1 MLDRQ
6 IYNTNERIYMS
17 KYYAGWV
24 KAGKPS
30 YRSHAKTLGVSESVV
45 RRSINTYLKREA
57 SSNDAEQAVKDGMI
71 DLGFHGHP
79 DGGWVKSQVPDA
91 NGRTYSFRFSKD
103 TTEDDE
109 AKLDNIVE
117 KFKGTSPVKFKVP
130 KLLTTTR
137 IRKAFISISDLH
149 SGSLAWGKETGYG
162 DWDLDIAMK
171 RLRQWLTKL
180 LNHVRAEG
188 VNEIILFYNGD
199 TLHTNGKEP
208 MTATPGSNHVLDT
221 DSRHFKVV
229 DTTAEEIIFT
239 TDLAAQIANVR
250 LVIKRGNHDGDSYL
264 TLLQGAKW
272 RYYNQEN
279 VLVEVDPND
288 YWAHIFGKVALFG
301 HHGDKIKP
309 ERLIMQFQQRYRKE
323 IADVEHMT
331 VWTGDKHHRKLEQFP
346 GITWEQ
352 ASNWCEPDQYGSAFG
367 DSAMAQAVIYDELS
381 GEEARFTVK
390 ASQVFS

>member
-1 MLDRQ
+1 
-6 IYNTNERIYMS
+6 MS
-17 KYYAGWV
+17 KYYDDWV

-30 YRSHAKTLGVSESVV
+30 YRSFAKSIGKSESTV
-45 RRSINTYLKREA
+45 RQSINTYLKRE
-57 SSNDAEQAVKDGMI
+57 SSRENAEQAILDGMA

-103 TTEDDE
+103 KEEDAE
-109 AKLDNIVE
+109 AKMESIAE
-117 KFKGTSPVKFKVP
+117 KFKGTSPVKFKIP
-130 KLLTTTR
+130 KKTKNKTVK
-137 IRKAFISISDLH
+137 KAFISISDLH

-162 DWDLDIAMK
+162 DWDLDIAMT

-180 LNHVRAEG
+180 LNHVREES
-188 VNEIILFYNGD
+188 VDEIILFYNGD
-199 TLHTNGKEP
+199 TLHANGKEP
-208 MTATPGSNHVLDT
+208 MTSTPGTSHVLDT
-221 DSRHFKVV
+221 DSRHFKIV

-239 TDLAAQIANVR
+239 TDLAAQISQVR

-272 RYYNQEN
+272 RYYNQKN

-288 YWAHIFGKVALFG
+288 YWAHIFGQVALFG

-309 ERLIMQFQQRYRKE
+309 ERLIMQFQQRYRKD
-323 IADVEHMT
+323 IADVKHMT
-331 VWTGDKHHRKLEQFP
+331 VWTGDKHHRKVEQFP

-352 ASNWCEPDQYGSAFG
+352 ASSWCEPDQYGSAYG
-367 DSAMAQAVIYDELS
+367 DTAMAQAVIYDELE
-381 GEEARFTVK
+381 GETARFTVK
-390 ASQVFS
+390 ASQIFSGSD